1 SCEPIAANGVIPSPR
16 LTQFVRSGQAPTA
29 RTSHHLIDHPKYV
42 WITLAFYVRSF
53 ASLRTT
59 LQLNPRAFASLAG
72 GPCNILRHRV
82 RRENPSSDP
91 STRWRRR
98 LHSDA
103 TRRLRCAT
111 ALQNVFDVLKLHG

>member
-1 SCEPIAANGVIPSPR
+1 MQAMPAFFGHERSVLVSHRASLNGEQKMSILRANRRQRCHPEPPR

-59 LQLNPRAFASLAG
+59 LQLNPRAFASLA
-72 GPCNILRHRV
+72 
-82 RRENPSSDP
+82 
-91 STRWRRR
+91 
-98 LHSDA
+98 
-103 TRRLRCAT
+103 
-111 ALQNVFDVLKLHG
+111 